1 MRHLPPVPSGPLQGG
16 EIAHRVGFFFFLSS
30 SSGPPVHQ
38 SLNKCLPSTVL
49 QALNYMQRHKGEQSC
64 EIIFD
69 GAPFLPCVTML
80 AILVL
85 VPAFLGS
92 HL

>member
-1 MRHLPPVPSGPLQGG
+1 MGPLK
-16 EIAHRVGFFFFLSS
+16 VGRQLTELVLLSG
-30 SSGPPVHQ
+30 SSGPPVYQ

-49 QALNYMQRHKGEQSC
+49 QALNYMKGHKGEPSC
-64 EIIFD
+64 EIIPD
-69 GAPFLPCVTML
+69 GTPFPPCVTVL

-92 HL
+92 RL